1 MNDDFHQMN
10 LAGVRKAGVC
20 FRTEMTADLAA
31 GPAAELA
38 ANRSYRSDGV
48 HGRLVHDLGRR
59 IVSGEFAPGDLL
71 PTETALVIELGSGRS
86 AVREAVKVLTAKGLV
101 RTRTKTGTVVLPE
114 TTWNLLDP
122 DVLAWR
128 YQTAPTDRQL
138 DDLAGLRVALEP
150 EAARLAARNRSKAA
164 TAPIVAA
171 YQRMAETVGDPD
183 TFIGH
188 DLAFHRAIVAAGGNL
203 LMAQL
208 SDLLHT
214 ALAAARQVH
223 TRNVRRNK
231 RSLAAHREVLDAI
244 TSHDAETAATLMR
257 KLVTGAQHDI
267 HRDRQQKTR

>member
-10 LAGVRKAGVC
+10 LAGARKAGVC

-38 ANRSYRSDGV
+38 ASRSYRSDGV

-128 YQTAPTDRQL
+128 YQTAPTDQQL

-164 TAPIVAA
+164 TAPIAAA
-171 YQRMAETVGDPD
+171 YQRMAETVG
-183 TFIGH
+183 
-188 DLAFHRAIVAAGGNL
+188 
-203 LMAQL
+203 
-208 SDLLHT
+208 
-214 ALAAARQVH
+214 
-223 TRNVRRNK
+223 
-231 RSLAAHREVLDAI
+231 
-244 TSHDAETAATLMR
+244 
-257 KLVTGAQHDI
+257 
-267 HRDRQQKTR
+267 

>member
-1 MNDDFHQMN
+1 
-10 LAGVRKAGVC
+10 
-20 FRTEMTADLAA
+20 MTADLATYRN
-31 GPAAELA
+31 GR
-38 ANRSYRSDGV
+38 NDRSYRSDGV

-71 PTETALVIELGSGRS
+71 PTETALVSELGSGRS

-114 TTWNLLDP
+114 ATWNLLDP

-128 YQTAPTDRQL
+128 YQTHPTGQQL

-150 EAARLAARNRSKAA
+150 EAARLAAQARTRAA
-164 TAPIVAA
+164 TAPIEAA
-171 YQRMAETVGDPD
+171 YQRMAETVADPD
-183 TFIGH
+183 TFIEH
-188 DLAFHRAIVAAGGNL
+188 DLAFHRAIVAASGNL

-231 RSLAAHREVLDAI
+231 RSLLQHQAVLDAI
-244 TSHDAETAATLMR
+244 TSHDADAAAALMR
-257 KLVTGAQHDI
+257 KLVTGAARDI
-267 HRDRQQKTR
+267 RRDRQRGAR

>member
-1 MNDDFHQMN
+1 MTFIRQILPSGKRPAYAHP
-10 LAGVRKAGVC
+10 
-20 FRTEMTADLAA
+20 EMTADLAID
-31 GPAAELA
+31 LA
-38 ANRSYRSDGV
+38 TDRSYRSDGV

-71 PTETALVIELGSGRS
+71 PTETALVSELGSGRS

-101 RTRTKTGTVVLPE
+101 RTRTKTGTIVLPE

-128 YQTAPTDRQL
+128 YQTDPTDQQL
-138 DDLAGLRVALEP
+138 DDLAGLRIALEP
-150 EAARLAARNRSKAA
+150 EAARLAARNRSQAA
-164 TAPIVAA
+164 TAPITAA
-171 YQRMAETVGDPD
+171 YQRMAGTVADPD
-183 TFIGH
+183 VFIGH
-188 DLAFHRAIVAAGGNL
+188 DLAFHRAIVDAGGNL

-231 RSLAAHREVLDAI
+231 RTLAAHRAVLDAI
-244 TSHDAETAATLMR
+244 TSHDAEAAATLMR
-257 KLVTGAQHDI
+257 KLVTGARRDI
-267 HRDRQQKTR
+267 RRERQQKAR

>member
-1 MNDDFHQMN
+1 M
-10 LAGVRKAGVC
+10 A
-20 FRTEMTADLAA
+20 ADLAA
-31 GPAAELA
+31 GVDLLSA
-38 ANRSYRSDGV
+38 RSYRRDGV

-59 IVSGEFAPGDLL
+59 IVSGEFAPGELL
-71 PTETALVIELGSGRS
+71 PTETALVTQLGSGRS

-114 TTWNLLDP
+114 ATWNLLDP

-128 YQTAPTDRQL
+128 YQASPTGKQL

-150 EAARLAARNRSKAA
+150 EAARLAARTRSRAA
-164 TAPIVAA
+164 TAPITAA
-171 YQRMAETVGDPD
+171 YQRMAGTVADPD

-188 DLAFHRAIVAAGGNL
+188 DLAFHRAIVDAGGNL

-214 ALAAARQVH
+214 ALTAARQVH

-231 RSLAAHREVLDAI
+231 RTLAAHQAVLDAI
-244 TSHDAETAATLMR
+244 TSHDAEAAGTLMR
-257 KLVTGAQHDI
+257 KLVTGARRDIRREQH
-267 HRDRQQKTR
+267 QKTR

>member
-1 MNDDFHQMN
+1 
-10 LAGVRKAGVC
+10 
-20 FRTEMTADLAA
+20 MTADLAR
-31 GPAAELA
+31 PDLA
-38 ANRSYRSDGV
+38 TADLIGTRAYRSDGV

-71 PTETALVIELGSGRS
+71 PTETALVTELGSGRS

-114 TTWNLLDP
+114 ATWNLLDP

-128 YQTAPTDRQL
+128 YQTAPTGQQL

-150 EAARLAARNRSKAA
+150 EAARLAARARTKAA
-164 TAPIVAA
+164 TAPIEAA
-171 YQRMAETVGDPD
+171 YQRMAETVADPD
-183 TFIGH
+183 TFIEH

-231 RSLAAHREVLDAI
+231 RSLPQHQAVLDAI
-244 TSHDAETAATLMR
+244 TSHDAEAAAALMR

-267 HRDRQQKTR
+267 RRDRQRGAR

>member
-1 MNDDFHQMN
+1 
-10 LAGVRKAGVC
+10 
-20 FRTEMTADLAA
+20 MTADLAA
-31 GPAAELA
+31 CR
-38 ANRSYRSDGV
+38 NDRSYRSDGV

-71 PTETALVIELGSGRS
+71 PTETALVTELGSGRS

-114 TTWNLLDP
+114 ATWNLLDP

-128 YQTAPTDRQL
+128 YQTAPTGQQL

-150 EAARLAARNRSKAA
+150 EAARLAARARTKA
-164 TAPIVAA
+164 TAPIEAA
-171 YQRMAETVGDPD
+171 YQRMAGTVTDPD
-183 TFIGH
+183 TFIEH

-203 LMAQL
+203 LLAQL

-223 TRNVRRNK
+223 TRNVRRNR
-231 RSLAAHREVLDAI
+231 RSLQQHRAVLDAI
-244 TSHDAETAATLMR
+244 TSHDAEAAAALMR

-267 HRDRQQKTR
+267 RRDRPPSAR

>member
-267 HRDRQQKTR
+267 HRDRQQV